1 MKTKSVFYLC
11 LIIAIVFFALGGM
24 SYGWLLGIC
33 LGIGLYIGKILFWTV
48 LIGFGILIFYLLFG
62 KHKKNDSGTTN

>member
-11 LIIAIVFFALGGM
+11 LVIAVIFFALGGM
-24 SYGWLLGIC
+24 AYSWLLGIG

-48 LIGFGILIFYLLFG
+48 LIGIIFLALWLTFR
-62 KHKKNDSGTTN
+62 KKS

>member
-24 SYGWLLGIC
+24 SLGIG

>member
-24 SYGWLLGIC
+24 SYGIG